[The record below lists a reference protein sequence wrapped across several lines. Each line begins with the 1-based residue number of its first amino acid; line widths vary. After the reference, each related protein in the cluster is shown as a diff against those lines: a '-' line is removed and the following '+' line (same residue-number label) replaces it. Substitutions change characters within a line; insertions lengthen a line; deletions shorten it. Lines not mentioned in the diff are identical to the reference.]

1 MKTMKTQSNSDAP
14 SVPNQSLVGRF
25 TPWRVRQRP
34 VGDWVVHQLDRG
46 TMRIRRY
53 GPYTEEAEA
62 RAVHADLTAP
72 WDEVAKDMCI
82 VANR

>member
-1 MKTMKTQSNSDAP
+1 
-14 SVPNQSLVGRF
+14 
-25 TPWRVRQRP
+25 
-34 VGDWVVHQLDRG
+34 
-46 TMRIRRY
+46 MRIRRY

-72 WDEVAKDMCI
+72 WDEVAKDMGI